1 MKTDVKPEAPETEQ
15 EILSPMADM
24 LDNQTLAVI
33 QKSEID
39 MQISTAKKYPR
50 QLTRFLNTATQL
62 ATQDP
67 ESADECVYALPR
79 DGKTIEGP
87 SARFAEIIAYSWGN
101 CRAGARVIGED
112 EEFVT
117 AMGTFADLEQN
128 VSIGYEVRRRITNR
142 EGKRYNLDMI
152 STTAN
157 AACSIALRNAVLK
170 GVPKAIWKKIYDRA
184 RQTIAGDIKTL
195 DSRRAAAMKQF
206 QLMGA
211 KPEQILAL
219 LDVKGVDDITLDHLV
234 ILRGIYNAI
243 KEGETTVARAFAP
256 PDTQD
261 KNLAAKTEKNVEDI
275 KKKYATAKKQFEEA
289 QAEFLAD
296 AKKSGAG
303 QPPASTSGNG
313 DVAATAAAAE
323 TPASG
328 TAAPPDQQSP
338 DDSQSSPRG
347 TAAEPEGHPG
357 DGPSELQSQQPVPQ
371 SQELHGVAGLFE
383 TPAPT
388 KRKR

>member
-1 MKTDVKPEAPETEQ
+1 MPKPETDERPVDAEQ
-15 EILSPMADM
+15 EIISPMADM

-117 AMGTFADLEQN
+117 AGGTFIDLEQN
-128 VSIGYEVRRRITNR
+128 VAIAYEVRRRITNR
-142 EGKRYNLDMI
+142 EGKRYNTDMV

-170 GVPKAIWKKIYDRA
+170 GVPKAIWNKIYLRA

-211 KPEQILAL
+211 KPEQIFAL

-234 ILRGIYNAI
+234 ILRGVFNAI
-243 KEGETTVARAFAP
+243 REGETTIARAFAP
-256 PDTQD
+256 KDTED
-261 KNLAAKTEKNVEDI
+261 KNLAAKSEKNLEEV
-275 KKKYATAKKQFEEA
+275 KKKYSSGASQPPTATAS
-289 QAEFLAD
+289 D
-296 AKKSGAG
+296 GAV
-303 QPPASTSGNG
+303 AS
-313 DVAATAAAAE
+313 TAAAAGS
-323 TPASG
+323 P
-328 TAAPPDQQSP
+328 AAPPHVQEPVRPQTP
-338 DDSQSSPRG
+338 AQ
-347 TAAEPEGHPG
+347 PEGHPG
-357 DGPSELQSQQPVPQ
+357 DAPSVSEPVQMPVNRKCAKCGWVHAVGSDCPPEDAVFNSQP
-371 SQELHGVAGLFE
+371 EEHGVPDLFQKV
-383 TPAPT
+383 
-388 KRKR
+388 KRSPKR